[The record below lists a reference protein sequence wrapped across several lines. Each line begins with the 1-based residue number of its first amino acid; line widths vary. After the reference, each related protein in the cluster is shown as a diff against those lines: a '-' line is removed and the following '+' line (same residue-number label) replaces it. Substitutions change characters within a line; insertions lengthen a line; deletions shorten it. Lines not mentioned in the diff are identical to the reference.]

1 MFLKALFTV
10 KLLKKRTIPRV
21 IINAEWNDLM
31 KLYVTEIAKY
41 VIAFLLFLYTADSFG
56 ALTKPYES
64 DRKLIYTR
72 QIGCMFGVQISCFIQ
87 ILARTG
93 KMSYFFFFA
102 FQLVIFASIIM
113 LFYVIYPDAN
123 KLVVNN
129 MCMLLM
135 IGIIMLTRLSYEKAI
150 KQFIIVAASIVIGFF
165 IPELI
170 FRLNVIKRY
179 EWVFAAIGLA
189 AIGVVLVL
197 GTATNGSKITYTI
210 AGITFQPSEFTKII
224 YLLF

>member
-1 MFLKALFTV
+1 MI

-21 IINAEWNDLM
+21 TINAEWNDLM
-31 KLYVTEIAKY
+31 KLFVTEIAKY
-41 VIAFLLFLYTADSFG
+41 LIALLLLFYTADSFG
-56 ALTKPYES
+56 ALAKPYES
-64 DRKLIYTR
+64 DRKFIYTR
-72 QIGCMFGVQISCFIQ
+72 QIGCMFGVQITCFIQ

-93 KMSYFFFFA
+93 KVSYLLFFL
-102 FQLVIFASIIM
+102 FQIVIFASVIM
-113 LFYVIYPDAN
+113 LFYIIYPDAN
-123 KLVVNN
+123 KLVINN

-150 KQFIIVAASIVIGFF
+150 KQFVVVAASIVLGFF

-179 EWVFAAIGLA
+179 AWVFAAIGVTM
-189 AIGVVLVL
+189 IGIVLVL

-224 YLLF
+224 